1 MMEVVMVK
9 LSKHVIL
16 VTALVTIIAS
26 TMSARMNQGDTSPAV
41 SPFVQKSDGG
51 LSDSVQLSARPEKEL
66 IKSGEP
72 VVLKLNLMNAGRK
85 SLFVYETSDE
95 SDYKLSVKDEKGES
109 VPLTEYGERL
119 LSSAEE
125 LRRIKVEMKPGEERQ
140 VSIRVSKIYRMAAG
154 STYFIT
160 AKRQFFRRN
169 GRSAEVIS
177 NEVKLQ
183 VADES
188 AP

>member
-1 MMEVVMVK
+1 MVK
-9 LSKHVIL
+9 LSKYIIL
-16 VTALVTIIAS
+16 TVALVIIIAS
-26 TMSARMNQGDTSPAV
+26 TMSARMNQGDTGPAV
-41 SPFVQKSDGG
+41 SLFVQKSDGG
-51 LSDSVQLSARPEKEL
+51 LSDSFQLSARSEKEML
-66 IKSGEP
+66 KSDEP

-95 SDYKLSVKDEKGES
+95 TDYKLSVKDETGES

-125 LRRIKVEMKPGEERQ
+125 LRRIKVEVKPGEERQ
-140 VSIRVSKIYRMAAG
+140 GSIQVSKIYRMVAG
-154 STYFIT
+154 NTYFIT

-169 GRSAEVIS
+169 GRPAEVVS
-177 NEVKLQ
+177 NEVKIQ
-183 VADES
+183 VTDES